1 MHKRIGLIAGGAA
14 VTLAAITGCT
24 SAAKSSGGSGGAA
37 AGGGSNQLQLSPVA
51 EIQAALSKASGDKTV
66 HVTGT
71 ISTAGTSGTMD
82 AQEQFGSNV
91 AMSVN
96 MSLAGTDISE
106 ILIGDTLYMKI
117 PALSAELGG
126 KTWAKLSLSS
136 MGSLGSTFQAM
147 IDSAKNTDPTSQL
160 QPLLASGD
168 VHKVGTETVDGVQ
181 TTHYAGTVD
190 PATAFDS
197 SQAAKN
203 LTSAQIAQLKSTLK
217 SSGVTTET
225 IDVWVASDGLP
236 VREQVSATSSAGATK
251 VDMHMSGWGSPVS
264 ITAPPADQVGD
275 ISSLMGSLST
285 TGTG

>member
-14 VTLAAITGCT
+14 VALAAITGCT
-24 SAAKSSGGSGGAA
+24 SAAKGSSGSA
-37 AGGGSNQLQLSPVA
+37 AGGGSNPLQLSPVA
-51 EIQAALSKASGDKTV
+51 EIQAALTKASGDKTV
-66 HVTGT
+66 HITGT
-71 ISTAGTSGTMD
+71 LSSAGVSGTMN
-82 AQEQFGSNV
+82 AQEQFGSNLE
-91 AMSVN
+91 MSMN
-96 MSLAGTDISE
+96 MALSGMDISE
-106 ILIGDTLYMKI
+106 VLIGDTLYVKI

-203 LTSAQIAQLKSTLK
+203 LTSAQITQLKSMLK
-217 SSGVTTET
+217 DSGVTTET

-236 VREQVSATSSAGATK
+236 VREQVSATSSVGATK
-251 VDMHMSGWGSPVS
+251 VDMHMSGWGAPVS

-275 ISSLMGSLST
+275 VSSLMGNLST

>member
-1 MHKRIGLIAGGAA
+1 
-14 VTLAAITGCT
+14 V
-24 SAAKSSGGSGGAA
+24 
-37 AGGGSNQLQLSPVA
+37 
-51 EIQAALSKASGDKTV
+51 
-66 HVTGT
+66 
-71 ISTAGTSGTMD
+71 SGTMN
-82 AQEQFGSNV
+82 AQEQFGSNL

-96 MSLAGTDISE
+96 MALSGMNISE
-106 ILIGDTLYMKI
+106 VLIGDTLYMKI

-136 MGSLGSTFQAM
+136 MGSLGSTFQSM

-181 TTHYAGTVD
+181 TTHYSGTVD

-203 LTSAQIAQLKSTLK
+203 LTSAQITQLKSMLK
-217 SSGVTTET
+217 QSGVTTET

-251 VDMHMSGWGSPVS
+251 VDMHLSGWGAPVS
-264 ITAPPADQVGD
+264 ISAPPADQVGD
-275 ISSLMGSLST
+275 ISSLMGGLSP
-285 TGTG
+285 TGTS